1 MRWPIPQGR
10 TKGFTQATT
19 FLMAIAA
26 LCAAGG
32 AGGLA
37 HAAEAGPVSGS
48 APVIFH
54 RDVPLYTVYAWERWG
69 NFINAQAG
77 SSVEI
82 PYDAARLQVK
92 VYTFPTG
99 EIRAIRFP
107 HGVRTH
113 RHINK
118 TDTILYSWQAHRVQ
132 FVEDQAVLAEP
143 GDFAL
148 HQKGVYH
155 SGEEI
160 RRGGGIDLEF
170 AVNIDRTHNDPK
182 GFWSLARDHPVL
194 PAATWLERGRYREAI
209 GPDAA
214 AAPAGA
220 VHYQVRIADLPDFPA
235 REVRLAKGSVLASR
249 DMERDRLFFILSGR
263 VRITTD
269 QGSYVLEPEDTA
281 WAASGRN
288 FSVEAVDETVWVQAS
303 VPPAKADHKRSR

>member
-1 MRWPIPQGR
+1 MRWPVSRGR
-10 TKGFTQATT
+10 TRGFVQARALLTT
-19 FLMAIAA
+19 IGA
-26 LCAAGG
+26 LGLAVG
-32 AGGLA
+32 AGGFA
-37 HAAEAGPVSGS
+37 HAATESPASS
-48 APVIFH
+48 AAPVIFH
-54 RDVPLYTVYAWERWG
+54 RDVPLYTVHAWERWG
-69 NFINAQAG
+69 NFITAQAG

-107 HGVRTH
+107 NGVRTH

-132 FVEDQAVLAEP
+132 FVDDKAVLAEP

-170 AVNIDRTHNDPK
+170 AVNIEGTHNDPQ
-182 GFWSLARDHPVL
+182 GFWSLARDHPIM
-194 PAATWLERGRYREAI
+194 PAASWQEGGRTREAI
-209 GPDAA
+209 GPEAA
-214 AAPAGA
+214 TAPAGA
-220 VHYQVRIADLPDFPA
+220 VRYQVRLADLPDFPA

-249 DMERDRLFFILSGR
+249 DMERDRLFFVLSGR
-263 VRITTD
+263 VRIVTV

-281 WAASGRN
+281 RAVRGTE
-288 FSVEAVDETVWVQAS
+288 FSVEALDDTVWVQAS
-303 VPPAKADHKRSR
+303 VPPAKPAPKTAR

>member
-1 MRWPIPQGR
+1 
-10 TKGFTQATT
+10 
-19 FLMAIAA
+19 MALLAAIGA
-26 LCAAGG
+26 LCVAAGG
-32 AGGLA
+32 RA
-37 HAAEAGPVSGS
+37 HAAEANPASGF

-77 SSVEI
+77 SNVEI

-107 HGVRTH
+107 NAVRTH

-118 TDTILYSWQAHRVQ
+118 TDTVLYSWQAHRVQ
-132 FVEDQAVLAEP
+132 FVDDRAVLAEP

-170 AVNIDRTHNDPK
+170 AVNIDGVHNDPQ
-182 GFWSLARDHPVL
+182 GFWSLAKDHPVL
-194 PAATWLERGRYREAI
+194 PAASWLDGGRYREAI
-209 GPDAA
+209 GSEAA
-214 AAPAGA
+214 TAPAGA
-220 VHYQVRIADLPDFPA
+220 VRYQVRIADLPDYPT
-235 REVRLAKGSVLASR
+235 REVRIAKGSVLASR
-249 DMERDRLFFILSGR
+249 DTERDRLFFILSGR
-263 VRITTD
+263 VKVTTD
-269 QGSYVLEPEDTA
+269 RGSYMLEPEDTA
-281 WAASGRN
+281 RAVRGSD
-288 FSVEAVDETVWVQAS
+288 FSVEALDDAMWVQAS
-303 VPPAKADHKRSR
+303 VPPAKPTK